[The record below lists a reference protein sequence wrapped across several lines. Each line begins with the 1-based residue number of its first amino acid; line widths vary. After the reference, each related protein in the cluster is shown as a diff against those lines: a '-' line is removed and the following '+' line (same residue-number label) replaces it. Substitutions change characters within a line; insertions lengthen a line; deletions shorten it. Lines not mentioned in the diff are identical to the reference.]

1 MKKILLLLF
10 VFEILNINTVVFGIE
25 DYNSQKSSNIQSE
38 NIDPKLP
45 NYSETSSVPPY
56 SDQINDQDFSKSE
69 RNDLHSEEENL
80 RNDISVIKTVH
91 NDAPKWEEYVAPK
104 YRYPRTDFRRGSSVA
119 EIVAGAILTDLIL
132 TAPIGIPMIIHGT
145 TRVKMVSYA
154 NRKNIFDKEMAKADL
169 ITDDIERAAAYK
181 KILKKCHLKES
192 TRQYYARKEKE
203 TAAKQTKN
211 NTAIYDN
218 LQESLEIQD

>member
-1 MKKILLLLF
+1 MKNILLLLF
-10 VFEILNINTVVFGIE
+10 VVEILNINTVVFGLE
-25 DYNSQKSSNIQSE
+25 DYNSQKESNIQFE
-38 NIDPKLP
+38 NINPKLP
-45 NYSETSSVPPY
+45 NYSETS
-56 SDQINDQDFSKSE
+56 
-69 RNDLHSEEENL
+69 
-80 RNDISVIKTVH
+80 DIEKTVH
-91 NDAPKWEEYVAPK
+91 DDAPKWEEYVAPK

-145 TRVKMVSYA
+145 TKVKMVSYA
-154 NRKNIFDKEMAKADL
+154 NRKNIFDNEMAKADL

-192 TRQYYARKEKE
+192 TRRHYARKDKE

-211 NTAIYDN
+211 NTAISDDM
-218 LQESLEIQD
+218 QESLEIQD